1 MKKKLSFS
9 QNLIWN
15 SLGSFVYLICQWLL
29 TLIVVRLSSDF
40 ENAGNLSL
48 AISITNIFFT
58 IACFNVRPYLVSDIN
73 HKYTTKEYSGFRV
86 LSCILSLILCLGYI
100 SAFSYGMK
108 QLLTIMLY
116 MIFKLGEAYVD
127 LLHGIEQREDR
138 MDIGAISLILRGISL
153 IVSFSVILYLTD
165 NINLSIIGMI
175 FITFL
180 IIVFYDIRKCKYFG
194 NIIPEIK
201 ITVMKK
207 LSLELMPLLIGALV
221 NTLSTN
227 IPRQILEKV
236 MGTNALGI
244 YATVA
249 TPAAI
254 VQVASSYIF
263 NPLQTVFANYK
274 NEEKYLEFKNLLL
287 KTSIILLGLS
297 IICCIGVVLF
307 GKWGLMLLYGNNIGE
322 YSYLLLPIII
332 FSALNGYVWFLSNVI
347 IVLRKNKELLI
358 IDIIGLIMSLI
369 LTRFFINQFGMN
381 GISFVMIIFSII
393 IILCFY
399 YVILRGIKEI

>member
-1 MKKKLSFS
+1 
-9 QNLIWN
+9 
-15 SLGSFVYLICQWLL
+15 
-29 TLIVVRLSSDF
+29 
-40 ENAGNLSL
+40 
-48 AISITNIFFT
+48 
-58 IACFNVRPYLVSDIN
+58 
-73 HKYTTKEYSGFRV
+73 
-86 LSCILSLILCLGYI
+86 
-100 SAFSYGMK
+100 
-108 QLLTIMLY
+108 
-116 MIFKLGEAYVD
+116 
-127 LLHGIEQREDR
+127 
-138 MDIGAISLILRGISL
+138 
-153 IVSFSVILYLTD
+153 
-165 NINLSIIGMI
+165 
-175 FITFL
+175 
-180 IIVFYDIRKCKYFG
+180 
-194 NIIPEIK
+194 
-201 ITVMKK
+201 
-207 LSLELMPLLIGALV
+207 MPLLIGALV

-332 FSALNGYVWFLSNVI
+332 FSALNGYVWFYL
-347 IVLRKNKELLI
+347 
-358 IDIIGLIMSLI
+358 MS
-369 LTRFFINQFGMN
+369 
-381 GISFVMIIFSII
+381 
-393 IILCFY
+393 
-399 YVILRGIKEI
+399 